1 MEPPEVLRIHPVPHR
16 LAEVRQVGFPLDDPY
31 VEQVWSCFTGPSAT
45 LMLRRMPVLWSHDQP
60 ATVQLSEFGRSLGLL
75 RPTITYRS
83 VDRLA
88 RFGLA
93 RWLPSGDLAVATR
106 VAPLSAR
113 QLDRVPSWTRQAH
126 DQLLGAH
133 LDRLAASPTPTD
145 RDLTR
150 INARLDQ
157 LEHRHA
163 TPHRGLS
170 R

>member
-1 MEPPEVLRIHPVPHR
+1 MFRIHPVPHR
-16 LAEVRQVGFPLDDPY
+16 LAEVRQVGFPLDAAY

-45 LMLRRMPVLWSHDQP
+45 LMLRRIPVLWSHDRP

-75 RPTITYRS
+75 RPKITYRS

-93 RWLPSGDLAVATR
+93 RWLPSGDLAVPTR

-113 QLDRVPSWTRQAH
+113 QLERVPSWTRQTH
-126 DQLLGAH
+126 DHLLGAH
-133 LDRLAASPTPTD
+133 LDRLAASQTATGH
-145 RDLTR
+145 DLTW

-163 TPHRGLS
+163 TPDRALS

>member
-1 MEPPEVLRIHPVPHR
+1 MPHR
-16 LAEVRQVGFPLDDPY
+16 LAEVHQVGFPLDAAY

-45 LMLRRMPVLWSHDQP
+45 LMLRRMPVLWSHGQP

-75 RPTITYRS
+75 RPTIAYRS

-133 LDRLAASPTPTD
+133 LDRLARTPTSPPAGAIPI
-145 RDLTR
+145 T
-150 INARLDQ
+150 ARLDH
-157 LEHRHA
+157 LEHRPA